1 MIQDVDLWDKRDDIA
16 KNLSG
21 GQKRKLSLAIAFIGD
36 SKIIYLD
43 EPTSGMDTSA
53 RRYVWE
59 MLKKY
64 KNDKIV
70 VLTTHYM
77 DEADYLGDRIGIMG
91 EGKLICCGSS
101 VFLKN

>member
-1 MIQDVDLWDKRDDIA
+1 MIKDVDIWTKRNEMA

-43 EPTSGMDTSA
+43 EPTSGMDTAA

-77 DEADYLGDRIGIMG
+77 VKTKYII
-91 EGKLICCGSS
+91 
-101 VFLKN
+101 